1 MYACR
6 CTHVELLLECCYLL
20 NFLFFFVKRKK
31 ERETMSSRSF
41 GISWPNRRLRASYT
55 GAVCIRNVFF
65 SRWKEK
71 QVSFWRFG
79 MAFSTPR
86 NGSDGRRIWNALKVL
101 FLLHRRE
108 GETDAAVTK
117 SVSPVLSLSFQ
128 QAEREAF
135 HRFSNKINDGEKKQ
149 KRKDKI
155 QRLVRTVEIVNADS
169 EFVFAAVDGL
179 GDSFVVLA
187 V

>member
-1 MYACR
+1 M
-6 CTHVELLLECCYLL
+6 
-20 NFLFFFVKRKK
+20 
-31 ERETMSSRSF
+31 
-41 GISWPNRRLRASYT
+41 
-55 GAVCIRNVFF
+55 
-65 SRWKEK
+65 
-71 QVSFWRFG
+71 
-79 MAFSTPR
+79 
-86 NGSDGRRIWNALKVL
+86 
-101 FLLHRRE
+101 
-108 GETDAAVTK
+108 TK

>member
-1 MYACR
+1 M
-6 CTHVELLLECCYLL
+6 
-20 NFLFFFVKRKK
+20 
-31 ERETMSSRSF
+31 
-41 GISWPNRRLRASYT
+41 
-55 GAVCIRNVFF
+55 
-65 SRWKEK
+65 
-71 QVSFWRFG
+71 
-79 MAFSTPR
+79 
-86 NGSDGRRIWNALKVL
+86 
-101 FLLHRRE
+101 
-108 GETDAAVTK
+108 TK

-135 HRFSNKINDGEKKQ
+135 HRFSNKINDGEKKKQ

>member
-1 MYACR
+1 M
-6 CTHVELLLECCYLL
+6 LLS
-20 NFLFFFVKRKK
+20 FKFFFSFSLKEKRKK
-31 ERETMSSRSF
+31 REKRCLHAASVFRDPT
-41 GISWPNRRLRASYT
+41 GDCVPVTRAPFAYEMF
-55 GAVCIRNVFF
+55 FF

-135 HRFSNKINDGEKKQ
+135 HRFSNKINDGEKKKQ

>member
-1 MYACR
+1 M
-6 CTHVELLLECCYLL
+6 
-20 NFLFFFVKRKK
+20 
-31 ERETMSSRSF
+31 
-41 GISWPNRRLRASYT
+41 
-55 GAVCIRNVFF
+55 
-65 SRWKEK
+65 
-71 QVSFWRFG
+71 
-79 MAFSTPR
+79 
-86 NGSDGRRIWNALKVL
+86 
-101 FLLHRRE
+101 
-108 GETDAAVTK
+108 TK

-179 GDSFVVLA
+179 GDSCVVLA